1 MDDKVYKE
9 LKMKSFLMAISGV
22 LILWLPV
29 LLLHLSIVLFAAL
42 ITYSASN
49 LIAEKLRR
57 VWPKGQHLPLL
68 GVLALLAILAGSGYV
83 FGDWLVDKTGSLTI
97 TSLLTQ
103 AAVILDQVHTHLP
116 TSIAEHVPHSLESL
130 KVSLSNAMK
139 SHAGQVQTVGILS
152 YAEETV
158 QLNLV
163 N

>member
-49 LIAEKLRR
+49 LIAQKLRR
-57 VWPKGQHLPLL
+57 VWPQGQHLPLL
-68 GVLALLAILAGSGYV
+68 GVLSLLAILVGSGYV

-130 KVSLSNAMK
+130 KVGLSNAMK
-139 SHAGQVQTVGILS
+139 SHAGQV
-152 YAEETV
+152 
-158 QLNLV
+158 
-163 N
+163 